1 MLLVC
6 PWGHLEKIES
16 ERKKDGEINGA
27 DSAKLFTPPMAH
39 GTLNP
44 WSSLAIGDEGW
55 IGPSKKL
62 LCLH

>member
-16 ERKKDGEINGA
+16 ERKKDGEINGS

-44 WSSLAIGDEGW
+44 WSS
-55 IGPSKKL
+55 
-62 LCLH
+62 